1 MNRRTFSKK
10 LVLLSIGSIALTSDA
25 KKKGKKKKK
34 DKDDDKKTDKVENKK
49 LKGTIIV
56 ETRGITKSY
65 KFLSDK
71 AYTISKSL
79 QSKVKDF
86 EGMQVTIFGSFF
98 QSKVLTIAGVTK

>member
-79 QSKVKDF
+79 Q
-86 EGMQVTIFGSFF
+86 VTIFGSFF